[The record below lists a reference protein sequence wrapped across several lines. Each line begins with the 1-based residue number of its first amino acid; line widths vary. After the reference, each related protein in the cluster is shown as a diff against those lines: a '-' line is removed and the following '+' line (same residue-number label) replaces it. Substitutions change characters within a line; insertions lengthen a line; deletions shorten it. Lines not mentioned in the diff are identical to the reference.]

1 MIPVAIYPGTFDPIT
16 LGHLDLIGRAAKI
29 VDRLIIAIGVNTK
42 KAPLFEIE
50 ERMTLV
56 RETVQEY
63 KNVEVD
69 SFDGLLVDY
78 ARRKRVGVLVRGIR
92 AFSDFEFEFQMALTN
107 RKMAPEIETIF
118 LMPNESYSY
127 LSSSTVREIVEM
139 GGHIDDF
146 VPEPVLRAL
155 KKRLSPR

>member
-1 MIPVAIYPGTFDPIT
+1 MIPAAIYPGTFDPIT
-16 LGHLDLIGRAAKI
+16 HGHVDLIGRAAKI

-42 KAPLFEIE
+42 KAPLFDIS
-50 ERMTLV
+50 ERMELV
-56 RETVQEY
+56 GETVKDF

-69 SFDGLLVDY
+69 SFDGLLMDY
-78 ARRKRVGVLVRGIR
+78 ARRKQVGVLVRGIR

-107 RKMAPEIETIF
+107 RKLAPEIETIF

-127 LSSSTVREIVEM
+127 LSSSMVREIVEM
-139 GGHIDDF
+139 GGHIDEF

-155 KKRLSPR
+155 KERLSRP

>member
-1 MIPVAIYPGTFDPIT
+1 MIPIAIYPGTFDPIT
-16 LGHLDLIGRAAKI
+16 LGHVDLIGRAAKI
-29 VDRLIIAIGVNTK
+29 VDRLIIAIGVNTR
-42 KAPLFEIE
+42 KAPLFDIH
-50 ERMTLV
+50 ERIRLV
-56 RETVQEY
+56 EETVQDF

-69 SFDGLLVDY
+69 SFDGLLVEY
-78 ARRKRVGVLVRGIR
+78 ARRKQVGVLIRGVR

-107 RKMAPEIETIF
+107 RKMASEIETIF

-155 KKRLSPR
+155 KERLSRP